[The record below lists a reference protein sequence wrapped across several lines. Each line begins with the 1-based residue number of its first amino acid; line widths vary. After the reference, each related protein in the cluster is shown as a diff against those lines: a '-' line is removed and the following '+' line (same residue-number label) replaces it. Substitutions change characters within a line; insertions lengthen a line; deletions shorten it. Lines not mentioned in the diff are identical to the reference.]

1 MSIDLECQSERRH
14 AGLSY
19 PRICARCGLGPCH
32 RGHGKTPF
40 QKAPAAV
47 PISPVTVTDP
57 DGAPMPKEP
66 APKPELLRVPTH
78 FRSVADV
85 LGAAAQMDLP
95 NVLVLSEL
103 ADGKLVFLDSG
114 LNMGECN
121 WLLDRLKALMVAP
134 HQPMRG
140 GDGAA

>member
-1 MSIDLECQSERRH
+1 MSDGE
-14 AGLSY
+14 
-19 PRICARCGLGPCH
+19 
-32 RGHGKTPF
+32 
-40 QKAPAAV
+40 
-47 PISPVTVTDP
+47 VT
-57 DGAPMPKEP
+57 
-66 APKPELLRVPTH
+66 LLRVPRQFH
-78 FRSVADV
+78 SVVDV
-85 LGAAAQMDLP
+85 LAVAQRMDLP